1 MVAELCLHP
10 AKLTSQHITSPYIIH
25 VSFLP
30 DNHGR
35 SCVAHHFGCGNALI
49 EGPGNGV
56 GRLVRLRLV
65 ERTHLAGY
73 KVQDD
78 GMDGCQV
85 CFTARE
91 YAIGSMASRLDGC
104 LLRIT
109 EVFLPDSGNSS
120 VRALYHRNRGY
131 AYAET
136 VDEL

>member
-1 MVAELCLHP
+1 MVKIVL
-10 AKLTSQHITSPYIIH
+10 
-25 VSFLP
+25 VGFLP
-30 DNHGR
+30 DDHGC
-35 SCVAHHFGCGNALI
+35 SCVAHPFGCGNALI

-73 KVQDD
+73 AVCDD
-78 GMDGCQV
+78 GTDGCRV

-104 LLRIT
+104 LLRIM
-109 EVFLPDSGNSS
+109 EVFLLDSGNSS
-120 VRALYHRNRGY
+120 VRALYHRKRCY

-136 VDEL
+136 VDKL

>member
-1 MVAELCLHP
+1 MVKIVL
-10 AKLTSQHITSPYIIH
+10 
-25 VSFLP
+25 VGFLP
-30 DNHGR
+30 DDHGC
-35 SCVAHHFGCGNALI
+35 SCVAHPFGCGNALI

-73 KVQDD
+73 AVRDD
-78 GMDGCQV
+78 GTDGCRV

-136 VDEL
+136 VGEL